1 MPRWTEDRAA
11 QSVAYGL
18 RRGVGVVAQRSAQVA
33 GAHDLLL
40 YEVIQDGGDAENLE
54 RATWRCIRGVGL
66 DAAGHVPGW
75 REFAIVDVPHF
86 PGQHS
91 RRNFVGASAASLD
104 EGMDLLFVRYQYLDQ
119 WGVGGA
125 WLQHSLYRDNELSL
139 NGEGL
144 AWGDTTDARIAVG
157 DIGRRSSHP
166 LDKDLLLAGRAPN
179 GQVKFRIG
187 WQYQGADAQRGWS
200 SDRAVPHLF
209 PSTGF
214 GVAVIAHGSTRH
226 LVFVGLTP
234 QGGGYAAHYCIG
246 YDIDTAGN
254 VARWGAWTEIP
265 GLLPAQ
271 LTGLDIAVA
280 DLEQDG
286 RPDLIVASQG
296 DFGLRYR
303 IGFNILDLA
312 AEPIQATPTMQRT
325 AVSVTTRRRMPG
337 R

>member
-11 QSVAYGL
+11 QSATHGL
-18 RRGVGVVAQRSAQVA
+18 RRGVGVVVARSAQVG
-33 GAHDLLL
+33 GAHDVLL
-40 YEVIQDGGDAENLE
+40 YEVIQDHGDAESLE

-75 REFAIVDVPHF
+75 REFAIVDVPHV
-86 PGQHS
+86 PGLS
-91 RRNFVGASAASLD
+91 TRREFVGAAASSQD
-104 EGMDLLFVRYQYLDQ
+104 EGADLLFTRYQYMAVGD
-119 WGVGGA
+119 WGLGQTVS
-125 WLQHSLYRDNELSL
+125 LQHSLYRDTPLTL
-139 NGEGL
+139 DPAF
-144 AWGDTTDARIAVG
+144 AWGDATDVRIAVG
-157 DIGRRSSHP
+157 DIGRQP
-166 LDKDLLLAGRAPN
+166 PNKDLLLATRRHS
-179 GQVKFRIG
+179 GQVVYRIG
-187 WQYQGADAQRGWS
+187 WEFAGGDAQRGWS

-214 GVAVIAHGSTRH
+214 GVAVIAHGSARH

-246 YDIDTAGN
+246 HDIDTAGN

-271 LTGLDIAVA
+271 LTGLDITVA